1 MDMAEE
7 DFTLGYWC
15 RSGRFWNWRLVQS
28 YAKTPQVHPCRL
40 PVAIHGD
47 RGFAPLCTNLPQH
60 RAIRQIRP
68 CKVWERR
75 EKPNPRLLWVLT
87 LTDCRKLT
95 GNTNVS
101 GRRMMVE

>member
-1 MDMAEE
+1 MAGFETGGWYKATQRRRKYIPVGSLSPSMATE
-7 DFTLGYWC
+7 ALLHFVPT
-15 RSGRFWNWRLVQS
+15 SPNTVQS
-28 YAKTPQVHPCRL
+28 AR
-40 PVAIHGD
+40 
-47 RGFAPLCTNLPQH
+47 FA
-60 RAIRQIRP
+60 RVRWG
-68 CKVWERR
+68 KRR